1 MVYTQTLTLSTRRKI
16 ELVEITDKVRK
27 AVKEGGLKEGIVL
40 VYTPHTTAGLII
52 NEAEPGLISDLERIF
67 EEIIPWNG
75 SYRHN
80 RVDNNAPS
88 HLVASLLSPSLSLP
102 LMGGD
107 VSLGTWQSI
116 FFVELD
122 GPRTRRVEV
131 KIVGE

>member
-1 MVYTQTLTLSTRRKI
+1 MIYTQTLTLSTGRKI

-27 AVKEGGLKEGIVL
+27 VVREGGLKEGIVL
-40 VYTPHTTAGLII
+40 VYTPHTTAGLIV
-52 NEAEPGLISDLERIF
+52 NEAEPGLIGDLERIL

-88 HLVASLLSPSLSLP
+88 HLVASLLGPSISLP
-102 LMGGD
+102 LKGGD
-107 VSLGTWQSI
+107 VSLGAWQSI